1 MFPWHHMIDE
11 ANSIDMVIALSRD
24 YLACWTPQD
33 LALIPERARPTGVK
47 GTDDLAF
54 WHQRLV
60 DCYCTGSAK
69 SRECE
74 QVRNM
79 LHFFACALQ
88 KSAELSGVPA
98 VSEHEAA
105 VRLFSEHS
113 VPKLFASAF
122 SGVANDR

>member
-1 MFPWHHMIDE
+1 MYRWHLMMDE
-11 ANSIDMVIALSRD
+11 AMSLDMVIALARD
-24 YLACWTPQD
+24 YLACWGPED
-33 LALIPERARPTGVK
+33 LALIPEKARPKAVK
-47 GTDDLAF
+47 GTDDLAY

-88 KSAELSGVPA
+88 KAAELRGVPA
-98 VSEHEAA
+98 ITEHEAA

-113 VPKLFASAF
+113 VPKLFTSALM
-122 SGVANDR
+122 GANDR

>member
-1 MFPWHHMIDE
+1 MIDE
-11 ANSIDMVIALSRD
+11 AASLDMVLALARD
-24 YLACWTPQD
+24 YLGCWTPDD
-33 LALIPERARPTGVK
+33 LALIPEHARPTRVK

-88 KSAELSGVPA
+88 KAAELRGVPPI
-98 VSEHEAA
+98 SEHEAA
-105 VRLFSEHS
+105 VRLFSERS
-113 VPKLFASAF
+113 VPKLFSSAF
-122 SGVANDR
+122 SGARNR